1 MVKPV
6 EVVLELLLLLSLTDR
21 HVMKTHHKG
30 PLSIY
35 QQGFIGNKRQTAELF
50 FFFFNVTIGLT
61 KIWQQ
66 K

>member
-1 MVKPV
+1 MVKPE

-50 FFFFNVTIGLT
+50 VFFLMPLLV
-61 KIWQQ
+61 
-66 K
+66 